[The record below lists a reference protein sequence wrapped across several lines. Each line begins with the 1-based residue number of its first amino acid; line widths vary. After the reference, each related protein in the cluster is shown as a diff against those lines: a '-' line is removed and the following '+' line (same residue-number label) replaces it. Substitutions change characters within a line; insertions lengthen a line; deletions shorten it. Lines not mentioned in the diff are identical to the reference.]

1 MIANAKKK
9 CHICFFWYLMFEGV
23 TAVWIFQVSQQPIQQ
38 IKPDRI
44 VKKNTRLHLRKL
56 KTIRTRKP
64 SHPDPKTEACFFA
77 GASQRV
83 CPNSQPS
90 TFALGKSC
98 KGGMMLKWLSIFY
111 IISVK
116 NYVTCVRQCP
126 RLRCWHSLAVSGNNW
141 YHDAWWD
148 CCNVCCIEVAWFC
161 MAYHIAACGTAICR
175 RKGPPSI
182 FKWQH
187 NIA

>member
-1 MIANAKKK
+1 
-9 CHICFFWYLMFEGV
+9 MF
-23 TAVWIFQVSQQPIQQ
+23 
-38 IKPDRI
+38 
-44 VKKNTRLHLRKL
+44 
-56 KTIRTRKP
+56 
-64 SHPDPKTEACFFA
+64 FFA

-116 NYVTCVRQCP
+116 NYVTYVRQCP

-161 MAYHIAACGTAICR
+161 MAYHIAACGTAICM

-187 NIA
+187 NLRKPLVMLASYPCCISLCAQTEKRIPTVYSHTAVKTLAGIPMNTR